1 MKVLLV
7 GSSGLVGNAIISE
20 LEHTLLY
27 NPSSNELDVTD
38 YDSIK
43 SYCFE
48 FKIDVIINATA
59 AFVNK
64 GDFSVFHV
72 NSLGSINLAKI
83 ADEMNMKKFIQIST
97 IFSLNT
103 TENQY
108 FNSYGLSKL
117 LSDEYI
123 QLVALNS
130 QCDYY
135 ILRCSQIFSSENLKE
150 QPFLAF
156 LLNSI
161 IEKKDIVLYGTHNP
175 KRNFVTTKV
184 ISRIVS
190 HLLLD
195 TTSNNNC
202 RNIVFNIVNNKQRN
216 LEEYIKW
223 FANILELNVS
233 VKFDST
239 KENLLNYSIPEPDN
253 RLIPYLSEV
262 DVSLKEELLKYA
274 KT

>member
-1 MKVLLV
+1 MNILLV
-7 GSSGLVGNAIISE
+7 GSNGLVGSSIINE
-20 LEHTLLY
+20 LEHAIWY
-27 NPSSNELDVTD
+27 SPSSKELDVTD
-38 YDSIK
+38 YNSIK

-83 ADEMNMKKFIQIST
+83 ADEMNMKKLIQIST

-103 TENQY
+103 NENQY

-123 QLVALNS
+123 QLIALNS
-130 QCDYY
+130 QCDYF

-161 IEKKDIVLYGTHNP
+161 IDKKDIVLYGTHNP
-175 KRNFVTTKV
+175 ERNFVTTKV
-184 ISRIVS
+184 ISRIVN

-195 TTSNNNC
+195 ANSYKDHS
-202 RNIVFNIVNNKQRN
+202 NIVFNIVNNKQRN

-223 FANILELNVS
+223 FANVLEVNVS
-233 VKFDST
+233 VKFDNT
-239 KENLLNYSIPEPDN
+239 KEDLLNYSIPEPDH
-253 RLIPYLSEV
+253 RLASYLTEM
-262 DVSLKEELLKYA
+262 DASLKEELLKYA